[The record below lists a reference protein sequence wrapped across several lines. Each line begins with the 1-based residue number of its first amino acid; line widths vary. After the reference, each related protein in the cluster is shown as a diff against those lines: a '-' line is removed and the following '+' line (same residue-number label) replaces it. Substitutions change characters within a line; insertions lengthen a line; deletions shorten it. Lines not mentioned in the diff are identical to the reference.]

1 MVFSLTEQVL
11 SAISFLIQ
19 KKRKDFNMK
28 TTVLLRFM
36 KGQMKTKTIIFSYVE
51 NWNKNL
57 GKTETTAKHFDVIS
71 YNNYKFVE
79 IT

>member
-11 SAISFLIQ
+11 FTISFLIQ
-19 KKRKDFNMK
+19 KNKYDFNMS
-28 TTVLLRFM
+28 TTVLLLFT
-36 KGQMKTKTIIFSYVE
+36 KGQMKTKTKTFSYVE

-57 GKTETTAKHFDVIS
+57 GKTKTTAKNVDVIS
-71 YNNYKFVE
+71 YNNLKFVE